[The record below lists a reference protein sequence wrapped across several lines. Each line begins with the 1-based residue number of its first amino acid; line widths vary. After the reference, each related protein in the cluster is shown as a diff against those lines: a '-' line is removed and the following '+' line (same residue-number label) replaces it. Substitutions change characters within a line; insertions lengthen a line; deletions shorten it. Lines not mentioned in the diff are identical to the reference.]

1 VNVEQTLEASTTEY
15 AGSWTL
21 EDAGSSTTDGVG
33 SGTADDAVSNTAEV
47 SNYKNIYMMH
57 YINSIISKCDQSTVK
72 FIDARMNII
81 LHFALFMNKSLILMV
96 NNSTNIN
103 NENNQFSIE
112 HKKHITYGV
121 INPGSSLGQV
131 TKCGRVK
138 PDNDIQI
145 LPF

>member
-1 VNVEQTLEASTTEY
+1 
-15 AGSWTL
+15 L

-96 NNSTNIN
+96 
-103 NENNQFSIE
+103 
-112 HKKHITYGV
+112 K
-121 INPGSSLGQV
+121 
-131 TKCGRVK
+131 
-138 PDNDIQI
+138 I
-145 LPF
+145 LPILTMRTTNFQLNTKNT

>member
-1 VNVEQTLEASTTEY
+1 LRRWVVNV
-15 AGSWTL
+15 
-21 EDAGSSTTDGVG
+21 EDAGSSTTDGAG
-33 SGTADDAVSNTAEV
+33 SGTTDDAVSNTAEV
-47 SNYKNIYMMH
+47 SNYKNIYTMY

-112 HKKHITYGV
+112 DKK
-121 INPGSSLGQV
+121 NP
-131 TKCGRVK
+131 
-138 PDNDIQI
+138 
-145 LPF
+145 

>member
-1 VNVEQTLEASTTEY
+1 VNV
-15 AGSWTL
+15 
-21 EDAGSSTTDGVG
+21 EDAGSSTTDGAG
-33 SGTADDAVSNTAEV
+33 SGTTDDAVSNTAEV
-47 SNYKNIYMMH
+47 SNYKNIYTMY

-112 HKKHITYGV
+112 DKKKTHNIWRYKSRFQLGTGKQMW
-121 INPGSSLGQV
+121 PGQTG
-131 TKCGRVK
+131 
-138 PDNDIQI
+138 
-145 LPF
+145 